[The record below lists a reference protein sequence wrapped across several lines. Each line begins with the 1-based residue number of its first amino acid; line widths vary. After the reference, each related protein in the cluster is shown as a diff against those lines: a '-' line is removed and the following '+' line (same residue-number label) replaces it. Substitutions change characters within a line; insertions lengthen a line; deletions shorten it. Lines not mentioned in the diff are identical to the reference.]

1 MREMLTAQVSD
12 FNLSCPSGGLLLPL
26 GLRHSRLI
34 QHGAL
39 LCSWRTPGC
48 WLTAAGYRQLC
59 RELLTF
65 ADWIEVLNTFA
76 QTG

>member
-1 MREMLTAQVSD
+1 MLTAQVSD
-12 FNLSCPSGGLLLPL
+12 FNLSCPFSGLLLPL
-26 GLRHSRLI
+26 GLL